1 MSLAPEPQTKKLL
14 QDILCFS
21 RKKKAGLYL
30 VGGYLRDLVLRRR
43 RQNPDIDICL
53 QKGAISFG
61 GTLARYLK
69 AGFVVLDREHGSC
82 RLVKNIKDRV
92 YTLDFSDW
100 RGPTLQDD
108 LLHRDFTINTM
119 ALGLE
124 DALVRKPQR
133 GSWID
138 LYGAG
143 KDLKAKLI
151 RIVNPRAFDEDP
163 LRILRAF
170 SLAAILGFKIEKQT
184 LSLAQA
190 KAAKLRRVSF
200 ERIRDELFKILDTPH
215 SYKHFL
221 LMDGLGILRF
231 IIPEFEPM
239 RGVNQ
244 GPYHH
249 LDILKHTFETLRQ
262 LELLLEELRY
272 KKQLSSY
279 LDESLSAGR
288 RRLALLKLGA
298 LLHDVGKPRARRR
311 EGSKIK
317 FHGHERIGCRI
328 SGEISRRLRL
338 SNSEW
343 RALEKMVFWHLRP
356 GYLGDNEEPTRRA
369 IFRYMRDTAEEAAS
383 VLLVS
388 LADQRA
394 TRGSLTTRSSR
405 LRHERVCFRLIGE
418 YFKEKKKKS
427 PEKFVT
433 GDDLIRELGL
443 SPSPLIG
450 KLLRE
455 LRELQAIGRITNR
468 QQALEA
474 AGKYLKR

>member
-1 MSLAPEPQTKKLL
+1 
-14 QDILCFS
+14 
-21 RKKKAGLYL
+21 
-30 VGGYLRDLVLRRR
+30 
-43 RQNPDIDICL
+43 
-53 QKGAISFG
+53 
-61 GTLARYLK
+61 
-69 AGFVVLDREHGSC
+69 
-82 RLVKNIKDRV
+82 
-92 YTLDFSDW
+92 
-100 RGPTLQDD
+100 
-108 LLHRDFTINTM
+108 
-119 ALGLE
+119 
-124 DALVRKPQR
+124 
-133 GSWID
+133 
-138 LYGAG
+138 
-143 KDLKAKLI
+143 
-151 RIVNPRAFDEDP
+151 
-163 LRILRAF
+163 
-170 SLAAILGFKIEKQT
+170 
-184 LSLAQA
+184 
-190 KAAKLRRVSF
+190 
-200 ERIRDELFKILDTPH
+200 
-215 SYKHFL
+215 
-221 LMDGLGILRF
+221 
-231 IIPEFEPM
+231 
-239 RGVNQ
+239 
-244 GPYHH
+244 
-249 LDILKHTFETLRQ
+249 LRQ